1 MTPYPNLISESL
13 LINET
18 IALLR
23 SFNGK
28 ASAVSVVDFVMKI
41 RKPDRKLAKLLV
53 ADLIARDP
61 RLALDGDTV
70 VLADDGFEHLEL
82 ADTEFVVF
90 DLETTGAK
98 APPCRITEIGAYRV
112 KGGEVL
118 DKFHTLVNPETPI
131 PSFIVGLTGINDTM
145 VAEAPTFADVAHDFL
160 EFIGDS
166 VLVAHNSGFDMRFLN
181 HEIGRVFPDYKLA
194 NPCLC
199 TVQLSRK
206 LLPDI
211 RNHKLVTVAE
221 HYSIDLVNHHRAS
234 ADALATAHIFV
245 NLLTQMRSDG
255 VSDLT
260 TVRGFSSRKN
270 NYARHKHRA

>member
-1 MTPYPNLISESL
+1 
-13 LINET
+13 
-18 IALLR
+18 
-23 SFNGK
+23 
-28 ASAVSVVDFVMKI
+28 
-41 RKPDRKLAKLLV
+41 
-53 ADLIARDP
+53 
-61 RLALDGDTV
+61 
-70 VLADDGFEHLEL
+70 
-82 ADTEFVVF
+82 
-90 DLETTGAK
+90 
-98 APPCRITEIGAYRV
+98 
-112 KGGEVL
+112 
-118 DKFHTLVNPETPI
+118 
-131 PSFIVGLTGINDTM
+131 
-145 VAEAPTFADVAHDFL
+145 
-160 EFIGDS
+160 
-166 VLVAHNSGFDMRFLN
+166 MRFLN